1 MGGAREGEGEGVRCH
16 HVGACSGRRNRKEGE
31 QRIKIRIV
39 LVFSCNLLFTYGI
52 YEIKFVI

>member
-1 MGGAREGEGEGVRCH
+1 MGGAREGEGVRCH

-39 LVFSCNLLFTYGI
+39 VFSCNLLFTYGI

>member
-1 MGGAREGEGEGVRCH
+1 MGGAREGEEVRCH

-39 LVFSCNLLFTYGI
+39 LVFSCNLLFTDGI